1 MPAGTDSTFATVGLA
16 LVVFQIVMG
25 LSAAGMGW
33 WLFRVARAAQ
43 QTGQWPP
50 PGTRMLR
57 RREPITGD
65 RARQVKTAALVVA
78 AVMAGAGLYMVYL
91 AFRFARLFGVGSAT
105 R

>member
-16 LVVFQIVMG
+16 LVAFQIVMG
-25 LSAAGMGW
+25 LSAAGMAW

-65 RARQVKTAALVVA
+65 QARRTAAA
-78 AVMAGAGLYMVYL
+78 IIITAMVMAGAGLYMVYL

-105 R
+105 Y